1 MKSVCPGADL
11 QRIYI
16 ILHLIDIAKLRPT
29 LDLTEINPI
38 LTDMKKRI
46 LLLVSLIAIL
56 ILAVFAFTNSE
67 VLSSPKPE
75 LAKGDTSEVE
85 QSAIENVVG
94 PELPEFVFDLGTR
107 HKSIKKTVLQQATSF
122 NDFIGQEHV
131 NRIVEYY
138 SLSVSELENGK
149 QTDHKISGTS
159 GELTV
164 AQLDFLQSV
173 DYGTDILLWA
183 TYLEKWEESGKI
195 EDSYWTPH
203 LTVVPEK
210 QAAYKNGK
218 DALLNYLKVQS
229 EARII
234 ENLEDRPQ
242 PGRLHFTVS
251 TDGAIKNTEIRSS
264 SGNTAIDNI
273 MAELIANTS
282 GEWIPAENAQ
292 GEKVEQE
299 LVLFFGSMG
308 C

>member
-1 MKSVCPGADL
+1 LKSVCPGADL

-149 QTDHKISGTS
+149 QTS
-159 GELTV
+159 
-164 AQLDFLQSV
+164 
-173 DYGTDILLWA
+173 
-183 TYLEKWEESGKI
+183 
-195 EDSYWTPH
+195 
-203 LTVVPEK
+203 
-210 QAAYKNGK
+210 
-218 DALLNYLKVQS
+218 
-229 EARII
+229 
-234 ENLEDRPQ
+234 
-242 PGRLHFTVS
+242 
-251 TDGAIKNTEIRSS
+251 
-264 SGNTAIDNI
+264 
-273 MAELIANTS
+273 
-282 GEWIPAENAQ
+282 
-292 GEKVEQE
+292 
-299 LVLFFGSMG
+299 
-308 C
+308 